1 MGGINK
7 ALLEVG
13 GLRLI
18 ERVATVVSRVF
29 EEVVVIT
36 NSPEN
41 FGFLGLPMFR
51 DLVPGTGALG
61 GLYTGLTV
69 CKGEWGFLVAC
80 DMPFLNEQVISRM
93 VDLIDGHDV
102 IVPKIGGRLEPM
114 HAIYSKRCLPHV
126 QQLINAGGLR
136 IFDFYAQ
143 VDALEVPEEELAVF
157 DGELRFLMNLN
168 TPVQLEA
175 ARRIALELGEE

>member
-1 MGGINK
+1 M
-7 ALLEVG
+7 
-13 GLRLI
+13 
-18 ERVATVVSRVF
+18 
-29 EEVVVIT
+29 
-36 NSPEN
+36 
-41 FGFLGLPMFR
+41 
-51 DLVPGTGALG
+51 
-61 GLYTGLTV
+61 
-69 CKGEWGFLVAC
+69 AC

-102 IVPKIGGRLEPM
+102 IVTKIGGRLEPM

-126 QQLINAGGLR
+126 QQLINAGGFR